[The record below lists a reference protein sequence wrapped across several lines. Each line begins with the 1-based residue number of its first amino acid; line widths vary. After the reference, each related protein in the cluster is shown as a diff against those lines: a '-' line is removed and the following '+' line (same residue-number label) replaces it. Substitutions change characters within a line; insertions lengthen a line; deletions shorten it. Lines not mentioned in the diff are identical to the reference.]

1 MTQPKRTASRLLSA
15 LLGLIML
22 LSLLPTVTLAAERVP
37 EELKAMKVTSDIEEI
52 AQFRHPVETPT
63 FEETTGKPVKF
74 KTDPEWWRYNET
86 TGKYER
92 YTGKTFK
99 EGKYK
104 FFIVATITGSD
115 YDQYQFASQVAVT
128 VNGEKWMTTGSAIDP
143 GRKLSRILMVSP
155 EYTIEGRQLV
165 NRVVLTSNVEEIL
178 AQKDRLDDPSIRVRS
193 AFTTTGTKVS
203 CVDTDVSAYDWQI
216 SGQSDETDGY
226 WAAAFDPDG
235 YRPWV
240 RRGMYYRLVFTVNI
254 KYADR
259 DTYALVE
266 PDQLTVTLD
275 GEKCRIVGDVEGKHG
290 EEIKVCTRAY
300 YAPPLDELK
309 SITSIDLK
317 TNSADLLRA
326 NNTIRRPTIT
336 ETNNKMVFRA
346 DSYEDGWQCSG
357 RRVLPNNGGYSFNW
371 SEPTTSY
378 FEKGKYYRYGAVLTV
393 KDWEHWKL
401 GAASDLTI
409 TVDGES
415 IPRANIKRIDDL
427 HVLVYSK
434 EHQARERTW
443 IEEVDATSNAAS
455 IVKLGGTVKSPTITF
470 NDGDQDLYVDGS
482 KWGDWLRWEGSS
494 WKLYE
499 KTTFEPGE
507 YRYRTYFRVGNWED
521 YEFPATAATINNL
534 TVKWDG
540 VKCDRP
546 VDYTPSQICVTSPAY
561 IVNDLPTITSVTITS
576 NIKDILKVG
585 GEVKTP
591 TITTREASYV
601 YTQPVW
607 TYEWERKI
615 GPGNSDADWETY
627 QKSTFEAG
635 TYRYNIYVKI
645 RNPEEFKLAGKDEL
659 TVKWD
664 GAVCSTFQNSDMAAW
679 VESGE
684 YTISSAPANVTLG
697 SAKAVTGG
705 IQVTWQAA
713 SGAEKYNVYRKDAS
727 NTVWR
732 VIATVTG
739 TSYTDKSGTA
749 GTKYSYTVR
758 GVAADGKTLSPS
770 YNKTGV
776 SATMPAVSS
785 TPANVTL
792 GSAKAVSGGIQVT
805 WQAASGAAK
814 YKVYRKDAVNTKWTV
829 IATVTGTSYTDKS
842 GTAGTKY
849 SYTVRGVAADGKTL
863 SPGYNKTGV
872 SATVPKAAAV
882 PAEVKMG
889 DATARG
895 SYITVDW
902 SRAANASAYRVY
914 RRINNSTDWRIVAS
928 SVNGTSYTDWN
939 VEPGVRYSYTVRGI
953 AADGKTLSRTYD
965 RVGVFAFARISAD
978 NLANDSVLKIFPIE
992 DVPYNLTRMNWDY
1005 LLYFYKGDTIE
1016 QLPSEFGGQLRLLFN
1031 NDGTAYLV
1039 TGNGVGRGMY
1049 NADKLVIS
1057 IVFPGSD
1064 IPLVYVATFTQ
1075 LDGKTYLFLMPD
1087 ISGRDAL
1094 VFGALSYR

>member
-22 LSLLPTVTLAAERVP
+22 LSLLPTVALAAERVP
-37 EELKAMKVTSDIEEI
+37 EELKAMEI
-52 AQFRHPVETPT
+52 SSGVKDEVNFRDLVWNPSFREIHD
-63 FEETTGKPVKF
+63 KPVRF
-74 KTDPEWWRYNET
+74 DGERRWVRWNET
-86 TGKYER
+86 ANKWES
-92 YTGKTFK
+92 YTEGTFK

-104 FFIVATITGSD
+104 YFVEAIIRGQY
-115 YDQYQFASQVAVT
+115 YDQYQFASQVDVT
-128 VNGEKWMTTGSAIDP
+128 VDGEKWTTTGSAIDP
-143 GRKLSRILMVSP
+143 GRRVSRIMMISP
-155 EYTIEGRQLV
+155 VYTVTNDRELV
-165 NRVVLTSNVEEIL
+165 NRVALTSNVE
-178 AQKDRLDDPSIRVRS
+178 DRLVEGETLFRLDIDVLSASTTSGGDVPYLETTLGEDFWEIRYPGQTEWTRAWNPKVDDRPLVQGGAYYRYVFHVELRGK
-193 AFTTTGTKVS
+193 FVF
-203 CVDTDVSAYDWQI
+203 VDTDKL
-216 SGQSDETDGY
+216 
-226 WAAAFDPDG
+226 
-235 YRPWV
+235 R
-240 RRGMYYRLVFTVNI
+240 
-254 KYADR
+254 
-259 DTYALVE
+259 
-266 PDQLTVTLD
+266 VTLD
-275 GEKCRIVGDVEGKHG
+275 GTTCTPIGDVLDNGRYGRVIYAYSRE
-290 EEIKVCTRAY
+290 Y
-300 YAPPLDELK
+300 YAPKKSELRT
-309 SITSIDLK
+309 ITSIDLK
-317 TNSADLLRA
+317 TSIPNILQTYNPIEKPS
-326 NNTIRRPTIT
+326 IR
-336 ETNNKMVFRA
+336 ETNNKMVFKA
-346 DSYEDGWQCSG
+346 DSNKDGWQYSENRAYPHG
-357 RRVLPNNGGYSFNW
+357 ETRYDWKEPETQYFVKGGM
-371 SEPTTSY
+371 
-378 FEKGKYYRYGAVLTV
+378 YRYGAVLTV

-401 GAASDLTI
+401 GAASKLTV
-409 TVDGES
+409 TVDGER
-415 IPRANIKRIDDL
+415 IPSENIKRLDNYRL
-427 HVLVYSK
+427 FVYSK
-434 EHQARERTW
+434 EHQAQERTP
-443 IEEVDATSNAAS
+443 IEEVNVTSNMAS
-455 IVKLGGTVKSPTITF
+455 IVKLGGTVKTPTITF
-470 NDGDQDLYVDGS
+470 NDGDQALYIDGS
-482 KWGDWLRWEGSS
+482 IGFGWLKWEDSDWYT
-494 WKLYE
+494 YE
-499 KTTFEPGE
+499 KGEFEPGK
-507 YRYRTYFRVGNWED
+507 YCYYTNVHVGNWDEYAFSD
-521 YEFPATAATINNL
+521 NV
-534 TVKWDG
+534 TVNWDG
-540 VKCDRP
+540 KPCDRP
-546 VDYTPSQICVTSPAY
+546 TGRAPSQIFVSSPVY
-561 IVNDLPTITSVTITS
+561 IVNDLTTITSVTITS

-585 GEVKTP
+585 GEVKKP
-591 TITTREASYV
+591 TITTKEASYV

-635 TYRYNIYVKI
+635 TYRYNIHVMI

-664 GAVCSTFQNSDMAAW
+664 GAVCNTFHHSDRSVW

-684 YTISSAPANVTLG
+684 YTISSAPANVTLTG
-697 SAKAVTGG
+697 AKAVSGG

-713 SGAEKYNVYRKDAS
+713 AGAAKYKVYRKDAS

-732 VIATVTG
+732 VIATV
-739 TSYTDKSGTA
+739 A
-749 GTKYSYTVR
+749 
-758 GVAADGKTLSPS
+758 
-770 YNKTGV
+770 
-776 SATMPAVSS
+776 
-785 TPANVTL
+785 
-792 GSAKAVSGGIQVT
+792 
-805 WQAASGAAK
+805 
-814 YKVYRKDAVNTKWTV
+814 
-829 IATVTGTSYTDKS
+829 GTSYTDKS